1 MRTNY
6 IDSKSIVDTL
16 MRLRYFAVVIHRFR
30 FVKLIF
36 QGSEEEGGRIV
47 MTRDP
52 DIVDVVEQPYPDD
65 ARLVD
70 GNTTLDGQLQLK
82 YRGRWRGVCTNFVK

>member
-1 MRTNY
+1 
-6 IDSKSIVDTL
+6 
-16 MRLRYFAVVIHRFR
+16 
-30 FVKLIF
+30 
-36 QGSEEEGGRIV
+36 